1 MPVIGSR
8 GLAVLGLVTR
18 AGRPLGPRQEEVA
31 PASALHLISE
41 AVPGSG
47 RSRLVGATARG
58 DGADD
63 QPVQADGLVSGRL
76 HRG

>member
-8 GLAVLGLVTR
+8 GMAVLGLATR
-18 AGRPLGPRQEEVA
+18 AGRPLGPRQEEVPPAQRTA
-31 PASALHLISE
+31 PDLR
-41 AVPGSG
+41 G
-47 RSRLVGATARG
+47 GAGVRAEPPRGCYRARRWCN
-58 DGADD
+58 D